1 MSVEFPSDLQDFLIK
16 QGRSVYFCG
25 PGIGDHEELSDELA
39 LQIGQGWKRTYSDLL
54 ARLAPVAEECLYIL
68 SLHPDSPAPAMDYLS
83 RFVVRSL
90 ESDNSNE
97 LFWLVAA
104 KEAPH
109 PNHYL
114 AQLDSYELREN
125 FEECRRYLE
134 LLVELGQ

>member
-1 MSVEFPSDLQDFLIK
+1 MGVELPADLQDFLIK
-16 QGRSVYFCG
+16 QGRSVYVCG
-25 PGIGDHEELSDELA
+25 VGADDEEELSDEQA
-39 LQIGQGWKRTYSDLL
+39 LEIGLGWKRVYADLL
-54 ARLAPVAEECLYIL
+54 AKLAPVAKESLYIL

-90 ESDNSNE
+90 ESDNSDE
-97 LFWLVAA
+97 LLWLVTA
-104 KEAPH
+104 KEPPH

-114 AQLDSYELREN
+114 AQLDGYELRED